1 MEKISRTQ
9 LNHELNRKRR
19 EIDLIDRKLLTLLND
34 RLRVAL
40 KVGGIKK
47 KMGEKIYN
55 PEREKEVLRRLGL
68 KNRGPLEEQDL
79 EKIFGT
85 IMRVSRRSQIKQGG
99 RKHSRNPSL
108 LR

>member
-1 MEKISRTQ
+1 MKKISRED
-9 LNHELNRKRR
+9 LHPELRQGRR
-19 EIDLIDRKLLTLLND
+19 EIDRIDRKLLTLLND

-40 KVGGIKK
+40 KVGRIKK

-99 RKHSRNPSL
+99 RKRSRNPSP

>member
-1 MEKISRTQ
+1 MKRISRED
-9 LNHELNRKRR
+9 LHDELKQMRR
-19 EIDLIDRKLLTLLND
+19 EIDLIDRELLTLLND

-40 KVGGIKK
+40 KVGRIKK
-47 KMGEKIYN
+47 KMGEKIYH

-68 KNRGPLEEQDL
+68 RNRGPLEEKDL
-79 EKIFGT
+79 KQIFGT

-99 RKHSRNPSL
+99 RKRSRSPSP